1 MARKKSAGGAAQP
14 ARANGAANGAVRPS
28 LRAPAGV
35 AETAKPEAKPAARS
49 AKAAKTAKSAGAV
62 APAVQPLL
70 EAPVR
75 IFQIY
80 FEPWQRELLA
90 PEFIPLDNGGEPGE
104 YLEFGLFERL
114 SISEHVKGASLW
126 GALSWR
132 FTEKT
137 GVSGAELRA
146 LIDANP
152 GYDVYYCNPYPH
164 LEATYHN
171 LWLHGETVHPRFAE
185 LARAFLQAAELPDE
199 TRDIVPSGLYSTANY
214 FVGSPKF
221 WAAYLPFVRG
231 AIARADR
238 NLPPAIAKT
247 IHAPMPDERGLYPAG
262 TTYMP
267 FLVER
272 LFSSFMRSAGSTLK
286 GFKLPLTL
294 GEEEIN
300 VHLKLLREMKDTAW
314 RTKSLW
320 LAACWVNYR
329 NLYLQQQFGAEWTR
343 KHLRSVTP
351 SEIRFA

>member
-1 MARKKSAGGAAQP
+1 MERQALGGRSMAGNKKAGGRP
-14 ARANGAANGAVRPS
+14 RAKPVNGAAPAANGKTHKP
-28 LRAPAGV
+28 APA
-35 AETAKPEAKPAARS
+35 AKRPKAPAKAPAKPAA
-49 AKAAKTAKSAGAV
+49 AV
-62 APAVQPLL
+62 APALL
-70 EAPVR
+70 EAPLR

-90 PEFIPLDNGGEPGE
+90 PEFIPLDNGGGEPGE

-114 SISEHVKGASLW
+114 SISEHVKGAALW

-137 GVSGAELRA
+137 GLTGSDLRT
-146 LIDANP
+146 LIEANP
-152 GYDVYYCNPYPH
+152 GHDVYYCNAHPH

-171 LWLHGETVHPRFAE
+171 LWLHGDTVHPRFGE
-185 LARAFLQAAELPDE
+185 LARAFLDAAGLPDE

-214 FVGSPKF
+214 FVGSPAF

-231 AIARADR
+231 AIARADKK
-238 NLPPAIAKT
+238 LSPEIARAL
-247 IHAPMPDERGLYPAG
+247 HAQIPDERGLYPGA
-262 TTYMP
+262 TYMP
-267 FLVER
+267 FIVER
-272 LFSSFMRSAGSTLK
+272 LFSLFMRTAGRELK
-286 GFKLPLTL
+286 AFKLPLAL

-329 NLYLQQQFGAEWTR
+329 NLYLQQQFGQEWTR
-343 KHLRSVTP
+343 KHLRNITP